1 MMLVNH
7 HAVEAGLAAV
17 LQLIEVHA
25 VQLLGPF
32 GAKMLVA
39 KHQVVVA
46 VLSGLILRICR
57 IPHLS
62 EEVNFLD
69 HVGPPTPER
78 LLTQPGLGQ
87 VCWRV
92 PGASRRCQ
100 EIQNYLH
107 KFCGLLHLR
116 HLTPPVQALRSYTWN
131 RTLIELTNVEGNDRV
146 LASPDQQCW
155 RGDP

>member
-7 HAVEAGLAAV
+7 HTVEAGLAAV

-32 GAKMLVA
+32 GAKMLVG

-46 VLSGLILRICR
+46 VLSGLILRIR
-57 IPHLS
+57 RVPHLR

-78 LLTQPGLGQ
+78 LLTQPGLRQ
-87 VCWRV
+87 VCGKF
-92 PGASRRCQ
+92 PDASRRCQ
-100 EIQNYLH
+100 EIQDYLC
-107 KFCGLLHLR
+107 KLCGLLHLR
-116 HLTPPVQALRSYTWN
+116 RVTAPVQELRSYTWN

-146 LASPDQQCW
+146 LSSPDQQCW
-155 RGDP
+155 RGD